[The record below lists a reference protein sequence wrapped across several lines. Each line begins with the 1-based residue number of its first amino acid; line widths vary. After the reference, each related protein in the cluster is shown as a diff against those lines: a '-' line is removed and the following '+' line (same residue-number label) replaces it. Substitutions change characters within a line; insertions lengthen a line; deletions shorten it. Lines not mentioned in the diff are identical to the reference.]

1 VSHRRVADCWNVA
14 ERENAVDERPEPG
27 SEKARG
33 VGDLPYVDGSAAT
46 PEELRAEVA
55 RASDPQVRAIEEV
68 REDVAATLDEL
79 SSRFDV
85 RRQVAQHVPR
95 AWPVVIAV
103 GALLA
108 AVVVWRRRS
117 SRRLGD

>member
-1 VSHRRVADCWNVA
+1 
-14 ERENAVDERPEPG
+14 VDERPEPG

-33 VGDLPYVDGSAAT
+33 VSDLPYVDGSAAT

-95 AWPVVIAV
+95 AWPALIAV

-108 AVVVWRRRS
+108 AVAVWRRRS
-117 SRRLGD
+117 SRRGPGE

>member
-1 VSHRRVADCWNVA
+1 MHAVVRPRPSAPSFSLCATTDPVAAHSVAD
-14 ERENAVDERPEPG
+14 
-27 SEKARG
+27 
-33 VGDLPYVDGSAAT
+33 L
-46 PEELRAEVA
+46 
-55 RASDPQVRAIEEV
+55 
-68 REDVAATLDEL
+68 EDSGEATLDEL

-85 RRQVAQHVPR
+85 RRQVAQHVPG

-117 SRRLGD
+117 SRRPGE

>member
-1 VSHRRVADCWNVA
+1 MA

-55 RASDPQVRAIEEV
+55 RASDPQVQAIEEV

-85 RRQVAQHVPR
+85 RRQVAERMPGAR
-95 AWPVVIAV
+95 PVVIAV

-108 AVVVWRRRS
+108 VAVLRRLRS
-117 SRRLGD
+117 SRRQPGE